1 MNAFIVTGIRLL
13 SAEEHGDI
21 TQTPSAFWP
30 ERYEIIFGTFAS
42 LLIFGLLYKVAGPTV
57 SKAMK
62 GRTAKI
68 QAELDDAQNDRASA
82 DAEAAQIRAA
92 KGDIAAERARI
103 LAEADA
109 QGAAIREDGASRLA
123 AEVAD
128 LEARGDADIVAATGR
143 VEAELRAE
151 IARLSSASIDYVVS
165 GSLDQATQQELI
177 ESFISRVGASA

>member
-1 MNAFIVTGIRLL
+1 MSAVVATAIRL
-13 SAEEHGDI
+13 STEEGDI
-21 TQTPSAFWP
+21 TQTPSIFWP

-42 LLIFGLLYKVAGPTV
+42 LLVFGLLLKFAGPAV
-57 SKAMK
+57 RKAMA

-68 QAELDDAQNDRASA
+68 QAELDAAEADRSSA
-82 DAEAAQIRAA
+82 DAESAQIRAA
-92 KGDIAAERARI
+92 KGDIGAERARL

-109 QGAAIREDGASRLA
+109 QAAAIREDGASRLA
-123 AEVAD
+123 AEIAD

-165 GSLDQATQQELI
+165 GTLDQATQQELI
-177 ESFISRVGASA
+177 ESFITRVGASS